1 MLGCRIETAI
11 GTTAIAHLA
20 SFGDWLDFDA
30 SLLVTKDPFQGVV
43 MDENAMIHLP
53 QGAGIGIM
61 KLYDQL

>member
-1 MLGCRIETAI
+1 
-11 GTTAIAHLA
+11 LA
-20 SFGDWLDFDA
+20 GFDS

-43 MDENAMIHLP
+43 IDENAMIHLP